1 MDSDYYS
8 RNQWSKGVGYSRCRT
23 CVQEGIQSDEDG
35 FSTARTNKATTR
47 CTIRKNKV
55 FAFGSFRKV
64 YLGTYTGGDRT
75 GQTCVAKYFR
85 NEYAHL
91 EDDYFERD
99 LNAVRK
105 TLKIVTQ
112 WNQNDFISKVIRVN
126 VPQVWQDS
134 QSGSKFLLEPY
145 IEDYQKFNS
154 NSGWVS
160 NDRSYWGRVMQALSH
175 YSYHISSGQFLLCDL
190 QGGVNHLGAIISDPV
205 IMSHNKRFGV
215 TDLGR
220 QGIINF
226 FHHHRCNKFCQ
237 PEWTR
242 PKNTCAYFERR
253 QGTTMMFVRADDLY
267 KYYDDDDDDTVYTA
281 FTTYWT

>member
-1 MDSDYYS
+1 MSSWGCRVCSACGYDLDSDYYS

-47 CTIRKNKV
+47 CTIDKSSV
-55 FAFGSFRKV
+55 FADGSCRHV

-75 GQTCVAKYFR
+75 GQMCVAKYFHD
-85 NEYAHL
+85 EFEHL
-91 EDDYFERD
+91 EEDYFERD
-99 LNAVRK
+99 MNAVQK

-112 WNQNDFISKVIRVN
+112 WNQNDFISKIIRVN

-134 QSGSKFLLEPY
+134 RSGSKFLLEPY

-154 NSGWVS
+154 NSGWVT
-160 NDRSYWGRVMQALSH
+160 NGRTFWGRVMQALSH
-175 YSYHISSGQFLLCDL
+175 YSYHVSGGQFLLCDL
-190 QGGVNHLGAIISDPV
+190 QGGVNHVGAIISDPV

-226 FHHHRCNKFCQ
+226 FHHHRCNKYCQ

-242 PKNTCAYFERR
+242 PKYTCAYFERR
-253 QGTTMMFVRADDLY
+253 QGTTMIRAD
-267 KYYDDDDDDTVYTA
+267 YYDDDDDDD
-281 FTTYWT
+281 